1 MALKH
6 LFLALLLGWLVSPA
20 AAQTTDPEYPPLLRF
35 AERTAVEEGF
45 PALRTTDLPEDDIE
59 IRLWSGFG
67 LFGTAGH
74 VIRRREGTWTAL
86 LVDGRSW
93 EGPEKEAHEVIV
105 VDRQVA
111 DDWDER
117 FDALIEMGMLDLPA
131 DPDPDRLFLDG
142 FHYVLEVRI
151 GSFYTAAGA
160 PRWEDSEL
168 EADRLMLEVVRKI
181 MDGIS
186 YAG

>member
-1 MALKH
+1 MTLKH

-20 AAQTTDPEYPPLLRF
+20 AAQTPEPEYPFMLRF

-67 LFGTAGH
+67 LAGKWGDF
-74 VIRRREGTWTAL
+74 IQRRDGVWDAL
-86 LVDGRSW
+86 QIDASVLSENGVS
-93 EGPEKEAHEVIV
+93 V
-105 VDRQVA
+105 VDRQVTE
-111 DDWDER
+111 DWDER
-117 FDALIEMGMLDLPA
+117 FDALIEMGMLELPA

-186 YAG
+186 YAE